1 MYIIHTYILYILFL
15 DLILFSYFFG
25 LKPNLAKSEIVGIG
39 VLKGVQVAIC
49 GMHFIGLNNDN
60 EKPYI
65 RRENKYF

>member
-1 MYIIHTYILYILFL
+1 M
-15 DLILFSYFFG
+15 ILFSYFFG